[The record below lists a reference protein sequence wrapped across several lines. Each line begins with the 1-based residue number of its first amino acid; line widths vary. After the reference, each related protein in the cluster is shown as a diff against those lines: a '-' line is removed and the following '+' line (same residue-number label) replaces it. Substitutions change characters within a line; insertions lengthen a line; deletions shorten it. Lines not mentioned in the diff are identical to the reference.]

1 MKVIGCQIDSVWEN
15 KEASHHKVRTLLNQ
29 NAPPKGALVVLP
41 EMFATGFSMNVAAI
55 TDSSSRVTQDFLA
68 RTANDYGVYLTGGI
82 VTTDASGK
90 GRNESVTY
98 SPDGNEIARYC
109 KIHPFTLGGELQHYV
124 SGSHTLV
131 FNCEGFN
138 LAPFIC
144 YDLRFPEIF
153 RVAACQGANL
163 FTVIASWPAARIHHW
178 VTLLRARAIENQ
190 AYVIGVNRCGD
201 DPKNSHPGNSLIIDP
216 RGHVLAEA
224 DSAECTISAELDLPS
239 LLSYRKDFPFL
250 NDIHA
255 DYVRGAGAQWP

>member
-1 MKVIGCQIDSVWEN
+1 MKVICCQIDSVWEN
-15 KEASHHKVRTLLNQ
+15 KKASHHTVRTLLDQ
-29 NAPPKGALVVLP
+29 HAPPKGSLVVLS
-41 EMFATGFSMNVAAI
+41 EMFATGFSMNVATI
-55 TDSSSRVTQDFLA
+55 TDTPSRFTQEFLA
-68 RTANDYGVYLTGGI
+68 RTASEYGVYLTGGI

-98 SPDGNEIARYC
+98 TPDGNEIARYC

-124 SGSHTLV
+124 SGNRTLV
-131 FNCEGFN
+131 FTCQEFRI
-138 LAPFIC
+138 APFIC

-153 RVAACQGANL
+153 RVATRQGANL

-178 VTLLRARAIENQ
+178 VALLKARAIENQ

-224 DSAECTISAELDLPS
+224 GSAEGTISAELDLQ
-239 LLSYRKDFPFL
+239 LLLNYREDFPFL
-250 NDIHA
+250 SDIHA
-255 DYVRGAGAQWP
+255 AYVRAE